1 MKTFKQIVH
10 AVSKIVGLLAAAAFL
25 FAPFTTWAG
34 WELMAA
40 AIVIGLACL
49 PVYTWSEPHGE
60 PENNEDGGYWP
71 KPPEQ

>member
-10 AVSKIVGLLAAAAFL
+10 RLSKIVAGIAIAAFF
-25 FAPFTTWAG
+25 FAPFTNTG
-34 WELMAA
+34 VEIMAA

-49 PVYTWSEPHGE
+49 PVYTWSDPDDE

-71 KPPEQ
+71 KPPER